1 VSTTDY
7 LIDILLIV
15 IIFRQVRPH
24 QLTLRAALL
33 PILLLIVAAII
44 YLRPPF
50 TLGGN
55 DLALIVIL
63 ALAGIVLGALSGLGD
78 TVWRDGSG
86 ILLFRAGV
94 LSVVAWLVGM
104 GFRLGFAYYAYHS
117 GGPSIASFSIHHD
130 ITGAHIWTTA
140 LFLMAVG
147 QVLARLGVLQL
158 RRLQAGETPAAAGLP
173 GGRAS
178 GQPAAR
184 LTALA
189 TRRAVRRAR
198 HEARRQSR
206 RDREDRYASTSL
218 TQSEGQ

>member
-1 VSTTDY
+1 MSTTDY

-15 IIFRQVRPH
+15 VIFRQVRPH
-24 QLTLRAALL
+24 QLTPRAALL
-33 PILLLIVAAII
+33 PILLLIVAGVI

-63 ALAGIVLGALSGLGD
+63 ALAGIVLGALSGAGD
-78 TVWRDGSG
+78 TVWRDGGG

-94 LSVVAWLVGM
+94 LSVIAWLVGM

-117 GGPSIASFSIHHD
+117 GGPSIARFSVRHD

-158 RRLQAGETPAAAGLP
+158 RRVRAAGTPATATA
-173 GGRAS
+173 
-178 GQPAAR
+178 GQPAQPLLAFAAR
-184 LTALA
+184 RSE
-189 TRRAVRRAR
+189 RRSERRAR
-198 HEARRQSR
+198 LEARRQSR
-206 RDREDRYASTSL
+206 RDRRAGRYADTSL
-218 TQSEGQ
+218 SQSEGR

>member
-15 IIFRQVRPH
+15 VIFRQVRPH
-24 QLTLRAALL
+24 QLTPRAALL
-33 PILLLIVAAII
+33 PILLLIVAGVI

-50 TLGGN
+50 ALRGN

-63 ALAGIVLGALSGLGD
+63 ALAGIVLGALSGAGD
-78 TVWRDGSG
+78 TVWRDGGG

-94 LSVVAWLVGM
+94 LSVIAWLVGM

-117 GGPSIASFSIHHD
+117 GGPSIASFSIRHD

-158 RRLQAGETPAAAGLP
+158 RRVRAGTPATATA
-173 GGRAS
+173 R
-178 GQPAAR
+178 QPAQPLLAFAAR
-184 LTALA
+184 
-189 TRRAVRRAR
+189 RSERRAR

-206 RDREDRYASTSL
+206 RDCRAGRYADTSL
-218 TQSEGQ
+218 SQSEGR

>member
-1 VSTTDY
+1 VSTADY

-15 IIFRQVRPH
+15 VIFRQVRPH
-24 QLTLRAALL
+24 QLTPRAALL
-33 PILLLIVAAII
+33 PILLLMGAAII

-50 TLGGN
+50 TLSGS
-55 DLALIVIL
+55 DLALLVIL

-78 TVWRDGSG
+78 TVWRDGPG

-94 LSVVAWLVGM
+94 LSVVAWLAGM

-117 GGPSIASFSIHHD
+117 GGPSIASFSIRHD

-158 RRLQAGETPAAAGLP
+158 RRLQAGG
-173 GGRAS
+173 
-178 GQPAAR
+178 
-184 LTALA
+184 
-189 TRRAVRRAR
+189 
-198 HEARRQSR
+198 ARRSDQ
-206 RDREDRYASTSL
+206 YAGTPVG
-218 TQSEGQ
+218 QSEGQ